1 MSTLNLSIIAGLARV
16 HRVTPSCEMG
26 RETCQVLDKRTE
38 LRGDRVTKALMPQ
51 FRKQLRLRGDT
62 RNEGSR
68 RDGSGT
74 SNKVQVVA
82 FLQVDEC
89 GITCVGTLKE
99 NPTTSWEMNQV
110 ISIEETV

>member
-1 MSTLNLSIIAGLARV
+1 
-16 HRVTPSCEMG
+16 MG
-26 RETCQVLDKRTE
+26 RETCRVLDKSTE
-38 LRGDRVTKALMPQ
+38 LRGTRVTKALMPQ
-51 FRKQLRLRGDT
+51 FRKKLRLPGDT

-89 GITCVGTLKE
+89 GIACVGTRKE
-99 NPTTSWEMNQV
+99 NPTTSWEINQA
-110 ISIEETV
+110 ISIEELV